1 MAKQGFPF
9 MGYKVSWEGW
19 SSAGRPDQEYSEWV
33 ARADT
38 GAVTVRYPIYV
49 SVKASPEERADAKTA
64 VLQKLVGLLEGS
76 S

>member
-1 MAKQGFPF
+1 

-19 SSAGRPDQEYSEWV
+19 SPSGRSDQDYSEWV

-49 SVKASPEERADAKTA
+49 PTKASSEERADAKTA